1 MKKSTLVVLLLA
13 AALGG
18 YVYYSEFR
26 HPQVKLDQDAPVP
39 LYGFTGDEVTSV
51 QVKSAT
57 AAAPVALERHSEG
70 WVLTSPV
77 EARADRGVADSLADA
92 IARAASVR
100 RMPADPARMKEFGL
114 QPPAVTI
121 EFKLK
126 NGQTKLLDLGAKDFS
141 GMNVYAHPGGAK
153 EVLLMPD
160 SLLTDATRSV
170 NELRDRAVLQLGAW
184 SLAELDFHTAKAR
197 FRLEK
202 KGDNWE
208 LTEPRQT
215 AADGDEAAS
224 LSNAL
229 SSARFSDVVEEQAND
244 GAALGRYGLVS
255 PELAIHVR
263 NEQGAEASLLIGKK
277 DDNKYFAHD
286 AARSMVFRVE
296 DSLVKKFV
304 DATLTSLRDK
314 HILRGKADDFS
325 QLTIRNEKLT
335 LTAARSP
342 DGKWLIQEP
351 ADRKGKALSAW
362 RVFEPL
368 ISSRATEV
376 IDQPSAGI
384 LARLAKP
391 VVEIKLTDPKGVA
404 TTVVVSAKDGNSIYA
419 RSSRSPVVFK
429 VDAST
434 LDQLNF
440 TAAEAAP

>member
-26 HPQVKLDQDAPVP
+26 HPQVKLAEDAPLA
-39 LYGFTGDEVTSV
+39 LYGFTSEEITSIRVTS
-51 QVKSAT
+51 AG
-57 AAAPVALERHSEG
+57 AAAPVALEHHEDG

-77 EARADRGVADSLADA
+77 ETRADRGVAGSLADA
-92 IARAASVR
+92 LARAASVR

-114 QPPAVTI
+114 EPPAVSI
-121 EFKLK
+121 EIKLK

-153 EVLLMPD
+153 EVLLLPD
-160 SLLTDATRSV
+160 SLLSDATRSV

-184 SLAELDFHTAKAR
+184 SLTELDFHTAKTR

-215 AADGDEAAS
+215 AADSDEAAS
-224 LSNAL
+224 LSNTL
-229 SSARFSDVVEEQAND
+229 SSARFSDVVEEQAKD
-244 GAALGRYGLVS
+244 GAAMGRYGLVS
-255 PELAIHVR
+255 PEVAIHVR
-263 NEQGAEASLLIGKK
+263 NEQGAEASLLVGKK
-277 DDNKYFAHD
+277 DDNKYFARD
-286 AARSMVFRVE
+286 AARSIVFRVE
-296 DSLVKKFV
+296 DSLVKKFL
-304 DATLTSLRDK
+304 DATLAGLRDK
-314 HILRGKADDFS
+314 HILHAKADDFS

-351 ADRKGKALSAW
+351 ADRKGKAMSAW

-368 ISSRATEV
+368 INSRATEV
-376 IDQPSAGI
+376 IDQPSAAI

-391 VVEIKLTDPKGVA
+391 AVEVKLTDPKGLP
-404 TTVVVSAKDGNSIYA
+404 TTVVVSAKDGNAIYV
-419 RSSRSPVVFK
+419 RCSRSPTVFK
-429 VDAST
+429 LDAST

-440 TAAEAAP
+440 TPAEAAP